1 MTAKDKTILV
11 VDDDSDYLLQLRIRL
26 EASGYEV
33 TTADGQQNALEV
45 LEKRMPDLAVVDLM
59 MEHPDSGFVVCHH
72 IKKRDP
78 TVPVILV
85 TGLTSETGMEFD
97 AETDEERSWVKADV
111 VLDKPIRFEQL
122 QREMERLMRGA

>member
-11 VDDDSDYLLQLRIRL
+11 VDDDSDYLLQLQMRL
-26 EASGYEV
+26 EAAGYEV
-33 TTADGQQNALEV
+33 ITADGQQRALEV
-45 LEKRMPDLAVVDLM
+45 LEKQMPDLAVVDLM

-72 IKKRDP
+72 IKKRDH

-85 TGLTSETGMEFD
+85 TGLTGETGMEFD

>member
-1 MTAKDKTILV
+1 VTAKDKTILV

>member
-11 VDDDSDYLLQLRIRL
+11 VDDDSDYLLQLQMRL
-26 EASGYEV
+26 EAAGYEV
-33 TTADGQQNALEV
+33 ITADGQQRALEV
-45 LEKRMPDLAVVDLM
+45 LEKQMPDLAVVDLM

-72 IKKRDP
+72 IKKRDD

>member
-1 MTAKDKTILV
+1 VTAKNKTILV
-11 VDDDSDYLLQLRIRL
+11 VDDDSDYLLQLRMRL
-26 EASGYEV
+26 EAAGYEV
-33 TTADGQQNALEV
+33 ITADGQQGALDV

-78 TVPVILV
+78 AVPVILV

-122 QREMERLMRGA
+122 QREMERLMKGA